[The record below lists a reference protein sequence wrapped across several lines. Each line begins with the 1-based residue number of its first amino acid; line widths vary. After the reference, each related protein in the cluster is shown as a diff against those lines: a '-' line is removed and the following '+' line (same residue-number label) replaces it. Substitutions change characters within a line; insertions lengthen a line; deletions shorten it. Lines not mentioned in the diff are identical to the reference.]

1 MSFAIY
7 RTAKLKSLGEIGG
20 SLSHTYRTRPTPNA
34 DENKLHLNKH
44 MFNTYNQCFHVLKN
58 AIPEKRRSNAVLCIE
73 HLITASPDWSGWGT
87 EKEEEFFKK
96 SLEFLNK
103 KYGKENVIAGSIH
116 RDETTP
122 HLIVY
127 VVPLDE
133 KGGLNAKKWLGGRS
147 KLSQTQTE
155 FANEV
160 KDLGLKRGLENAKA
174 RHKTIKQFYAEI
186 EKPTPKLK
194 EKKYEIQPINYD
206 LLPKMGL
213 FQTTNS
219 FNAQLKE
226 AYEIIHSNYENQVLE
241 LKLEHQKQLKAAV
254 TSYETKLV
262 ESGLRAEKLINENQ
276 RLKSDKKLI
285 TEDFEKKIE
294 LLESEN
300 EREKAEIIHNNSMRL
315 KEFES
320 FSEFKKI
327 EPGAFHRLELD
338 VLDVLNQHKRK
349 LEANRKAEAERQY
362 KEQQRIENER
372 RAALKQ
378 KEDNHRQW
386 LLQRVLER
394 KEGAFARDLIAVS
407 AKSENKIEKAAI
419 AELLEFRKSEKPA
432 LMIECFEHYV
442 RQIKENDLSKLQHF
456 KNEIEYATNES
467 VITTV
472 YRLNMHHNISF
483 ENYRDGKQ
491 VFYVLESISKV
502 IDSEL
507 EKTKYSE
514 IEKIKKLTEFGDF
527 VRERTDA
534 LYNNYLEKHVMQACE
549 QDKRIS
555 EHLDAMRKIDP
566 NYMRCNS
573 FHSESEPQK
582 PKPSRDNDFSM

>member
-7 RTAKLKSLGEIGG
+7 RTAKLKSFGEIGG

-44 MFNTYNQCFHVLKN
+44 IFETYNQCFDALKN

-73 HLITASPDWSGWGT
+73 HLITASPDWNGWGT
-87 EKEEEFFKK
+87 KKEEEFFKK
-96 SLEFLNK
+96 SLEFLNN
-103 KYGKENVIAGSIH
+103 KYGKENVIACSIH

-127 VVPLDE
+127 VVPIDE
-133 KGGLNAKKWLGGRS
+133 KGGLNAKKWLGGRA
-147 KLSQTQTE
+147 KLSQTQTD

-160 KDLGLKRGLENAKA
+160 KNLGLERGLENSKA

-219 FNAQLKE
+219 FNAQLKS

-241 LKLEHQKQLKAAV
+241 LKVEHQKQLKATV

-262 ESGLRAEKLINENQ
+262 ESRLNAEKLINENQ
-276 RLKSDKKLI
+276 RLKSDNKLI
-285 TEDFEKKIE
+285 RQDFEKKIE

-300 EREKAEIIHNNSMRL
+300 ERDKAKLIHNNSMRL

-320 FSEFKKI
+320 FSEFKKVD
-327 EPGAFHRLELD
+327 PHAFQRLEID
-338 VLDVLNQHKRK
+338 VINAVDQRK
-349 LEANRKAEAERQY
+349 NAREAERKAEAEEHYR
-362 KEQQRIENER
+362 EQQRIENAR

-386 LLQRVLER
+386 LLERVLER
-394 KEGAFARDLIAVS
+394 KKGAFTHNLMSVS

-432 LMIECFEHYV
+432 L
-442 RQIKENDLSKLQHF
+442 
-456 KNEIEYATNES
+456 EIEYFEPRLQKIKSGDLSRLHEFKNAIEWATNDGLTE
-467 VITTV
+467 TML
-472 YRLNMHHNISF
+472 RLEMKINLDDPKF
-483 ENYRDGKQ
+483 EKD
-491 VFYVLESISKV
+491 VFHVLENVSRIIEK
-502 IDSEL
+502 EL

-514 IEKIKKLTEFGDF
+514 VEKIKKLADFGDF
-527 VRERTDA
+527 VREKTDS
-534 LYNNYLEKHVMQACE
+534 LYNDYLQ
-549 QDKRIS
+549 KRLTPFY
-555 EHLDAMRKIDP
+555 EREERMKVHLEAMRKTDP
-566 NYMRCNS
+566 NYMRGNS
-573 FHSESEPQK
+573 PSEPEPQK
-582 PKPSRDNDFSM
+582 QKLDKGNDFSM